1 MKKKIWDIYAPIY
14 KLVMKSDRKAY
25 SQMYQRLE
33 QIVRGKDA
41 LELATGPGLLAKNIA
56 VGAASFI
63 ATDYSE
69 GMIREAKK
77 GECPKNLIF
86 EVADATALP
95 YENARFDIVII
106 ANALH
111 IMPSPETA
119 LKEIRRVLRPGGI
132 LVCPNF
138 IDHKGSFFNSLWNK
152 ILSIAGVKFE
162 HQWDVEEYKDFIVEN
177 GWIIDYEEYMPAR
190 IPILYLECH

>member
-56 VGAASFI
+56 AGAASFI

-138 IDHKGSFFNSLWNK
+138 IDHKGSFLNSLWSK